1 MGASGKEIG
10 AQEITPVVY
19 DTVLKDR
26 VHLIPRDRVT
36 EMDYWVSYV
45 AYFCDI
51 YFRASFDI
59 IEEHDYLNKIIDRIP
74 YSNPDT
80 KQKWENIRTHLAKY
94 IHDAPGV
101 RHNYN
106 SLPSYTM

>member
-1 MGASGKEIG
+1 
-10 AQEITPVVY
+10 
-19 DTVLKDR
+19 
-26 VHLIPRDRVT
+26 
-36 EMDYWVSYV
+36 MDYWVSYV

-51 YFRASFDI
+51 SFRVSFDI

-80 KQKWENIRTHLAKY
+80 KQKMENIRTHLAKY